1 MYNASAAPA
10 PTKYAVQDGKDVGA
24 NAGATSELVAPMESG
39 YTDRFAGPT
48 SVYNASA
55 APAPTK
61 YQPKNMHA
69 STAASSLTVAPM
81 ESGYTD
87 RFAGPTS
94 LYRKGLRASTIP
106 EARDPSSFPAKKTI
120 GKPASVSR
128 GAALKARLKALGTVA
143 ETIEESKENAV
154 ALE

>member
-1 MYNASAAPA
+1 
-10 PTKYAVQDGKDVGA
+10 
-24 NAGATSELVAPMESG
+24 
-39 YTDRFAGPT
+39 
-48 SVYNASA
+48 
-55 APAPTK
+55 
-61 YQPKNMHA
+61 MHA